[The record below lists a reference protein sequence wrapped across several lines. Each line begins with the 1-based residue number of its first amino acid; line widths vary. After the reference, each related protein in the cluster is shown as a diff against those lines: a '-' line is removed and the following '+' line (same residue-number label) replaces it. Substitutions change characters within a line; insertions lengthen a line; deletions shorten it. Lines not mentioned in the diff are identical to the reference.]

1 MDMWRRYLEQYA
13 EREGNLHGQI
23 VVGAYHSAEIF
34 GSLSRIL
41 DRESKYRDLIDQR
54 EEYFRQGKER
64 AETFDDQLVNGTF
77 SIYNHVNTLTH
88 QFAIGNSEAETLI
101 RQVDEQVRSKVQD
114 ASQMERSAS
123 AMRAAFPLLSVMA
136 LVLDQDGVMTK
147 AIREIEKRFAAGSG
161 LVNSLYRV
169 VEMMQVLVLLSDADL
184 RSQVDQIAARF
195 QEEDQTP
202 EATQKIRNGFC
213 RLFELTHLL
222 TAHLDELLGD

>member
-1 MDMWRRYLEQYA
+1 MHLWRRYLEQYA
-13 EREGNLHGQI
+13 EREGNLHEQI

-54 EEYFRQGKER
+54 EEYFKEGECR

-101 RQVDEQVRSKVQD
+101 RQIDEQVRTRVQD
-114 ASQMERSAS
+114 ASQIERSAS
-123 AMRAAFPLLSVMA
+123 ALRATFPLLGVMA

-147 AIREIEKRFAAGSG
+147 AIREIEQRFAAGSG
-161 LVNSLYRV
+161 LVNSLYRI

-184 RSQVDQIAARF
+184 RGQVDQIASRF
-195 QEEDQTP
+195 QEEDQ
-202 EATQKIRNGFC
+202 ASDAALKIRNGFC
-213 RLFELTHLL
+213 RLFELAHLL
-222 TAHLDELLGD
+222 TTHLDEIL